1 MSDQFTP
8 KNPALATAVLLALR
22 RRAIERN
29 KVRTEIAD
37 YSKRGQ
43 IVYNSDLPSWRVYQ
57 AAELA
62 LNAALTAWEISE
74 GVET

>member
-1 MSDQFTP
+1 MAGDYTP
-8 KNPALATAVLLALR
+8 KDAVLTTAVLLALR

-29 KVRTEIAD
+29 KVRAEIAD

-43 IVYNSDLPSWRVYQ
+43 IVYNSDLPSWRMYQ

>member
-1 MSDQFTP
+1 MSDPYLP
-8 KNPALATAVLLALR
+8 KDEALSTAVLIALR

-43 IVYNSDLPSWRVYQ
+43 LAYNSDMPSWRVYQ